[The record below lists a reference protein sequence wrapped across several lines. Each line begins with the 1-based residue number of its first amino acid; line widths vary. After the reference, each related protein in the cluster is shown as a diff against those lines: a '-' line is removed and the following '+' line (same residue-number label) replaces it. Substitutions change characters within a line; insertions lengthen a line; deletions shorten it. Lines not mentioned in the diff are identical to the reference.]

1 VSEPLA
7 QGTARF
13 RAEREADWLRLEQI
27 VDRVERRSVKALSDE
42 DLFALPL
49 LYRATLS
56 SLSVA
61 RATSLDR
68 ALLDYLEALSLRAY
82 FIVYGTRTDLS
93 RRTGAFLA
101 HDWPAAIRRLWPETL
116 ASLLMLLVG
125 TFAGYVLVAAD
136 PGWFSAIV
144 PMGIAGERGP
154 DASAATLRSILF
166 QTGDGNFLSLFA
178 TFLFTN
184 NAQVAILSFALG
196 FAFGLPTAF
205 LIAFNGCMLGAM
217 LEIYAGHGLA
227 TQLGGWLIIHGS
239 TELFAIVIA
248 GAAGFH
254 IGRRVAFP
262 GEKTRLTAAAE
273 AGRTA
278 ATAMVGVV
286 AMLTVAAVLEG
297 VGRQVITNT
306 GIRYAIGIGVL
317 ILWLLFFYT
326 PRQQRAD
333 G

>member
-1 VSEPLA
+1 VTERLV

-13 RAEREADWLRLEQI
+13 RAEREADWLRLERI
-27 VDRVERRSVKALSDE
+27 VNRVERRSVRALSDE

-82 FIVYGTRTDLS
+82 FIVYGTRTDLL

-101 HDWPAAIRRLWPETL
+101 HDWPAAVRRLWPETL
-116 ASLLMLLVG
+116 ASLALMLVG
-125 TFAGYVLVAAD
+125 AFAGYLLVAAD
-136 PGWFSAIV
+136 PGWFSAIM
-144 PMGIAGERGP
+144 PSAMAEGRGP
-154 DASAATLRSILF
+154 DSSTAMLRSVLVDH
-166 QTGDGNFLSLFA
+166 GPGNLLSLFA

-184 NAQVAILSFALG
+184 NAQVAMLSFALG
-196 FAFGLPTAF
+196 FAFGLPTAL
-205 LIAFNGCMLGAM
+205 LIAFNGCMVGALM
-217 LEIYAGHGLA
+217 EVYVTHGLGG
-227 TQLGGWLIIHGS
+227 QLGGWLIIHGS

-262 GEKTRLTAAAE
+262 GEASRLTAAAE

-286 AMLTVAAVLEG
+286 LMLTVAAVLEG
-297 VGRQVITNT
+297 VGRQEITDNLA
-306 GIRYAIGIGVL
+306 RYLIGLGVL
-317 ILWLLFFYT
+317 VVWLAFFYVSRR
-326 PRQQRAD
+326 PVD